1 MNYYEILEVSEKAS
15 KEIIDKAYKTL
26 AKRYHPDLQPED
38 KKSIAEEKMKQI
50 NEAYD
55 ILSDD
60 NKRREFDN
68 KLLKMRQ
75 IEENEKIQR
84 TVWNERAKNDINQF
98 VNRTENNNNVSERY
112 DQNNRQT
119 ATNNN
124 INYSKFSD
132 GYNYGRMDN
141 RKNPVYRE
149 KSYFENMLSYKLRQ
163 LKELFLT
170 IVIMIGIIWL
180 VWIFPL
186 THNLLI
192 KVYNE
197 NFIIKALVDAVISIF
212 WHIAKMLHLNYNM
225 VYCYNTVKSML
236 QLHY

>member
-75 IEENEKIQR
+75 KEENEKIQR
-84 TVWNERAKNDINQF
+84 TLRNERAKNDINQF
-98 VNRTENNNNVSERY
+98 VNRTENNNNV
-112 DQNNRQT
+112 
-119 ATNNN
+119 
-124 INYSKFSD
+124 NYSKFSD

-212 WHIAKMLHLNYNM
+212 
-225 VYCYNTVKSML
+225 
-236 QLHY
+236 

>member
-75 IEENEKIQR
+75 KEENEKIQR
-84 TVWNERAKNDINQF
+84 TLRNERAKNDINQF

-132 GYNYGRMDN
+132 GYNYVRMDN

-212 WHIAKMLHLNYNM
+212 
-225 VYCYNTVKSML
+225 
-236 QLHY
+236 